1 MLRFLTVASN
11 KIANQ
16 AHSAQRAKSRPTHS
30 ARCYILLFLIGSF
43 LTFIPAA
50 QSQTYTLSISPQGFQ
65 PPAVDPG
72 GTSQAIFN
80 LTTTNGFVGSVGL
93 SCSVSSQTGQTPP
106 TCNISPTAV
115 KPTGSASATI
125 ASASATP
132 GAYLV
137 TVTSTFPGTAPQT
150 ALAYVTILSANP
162 DFTVTVFKTV
172 SPSTVA
178 AGTSAQGTINVNPI
192 FGYSTPA
199 GSNGVTLS
207 CATITP
213 LVTLPPI
220 CSFNPNP
227 VKVSAGTSAMS
238 QITITTY
245 GPIPVT
251 SRAHP
256 RVFYAWWLPLPIFGL
271 VGLGAATGGKRSR
284 KAWGLLALFVL
295 AASLLLM
302 PACASNTTTPT
313 TTSPNGVTPNNTYTF
328 TLIGVD
334 DQGNVS
340 SNTGAGSTQQEVTL
354 TVN

>member
-1 MLRFLTVASN
+1 MLRFLSLASN
-11 KIANQ
+11 KIPTLDGPT
-16 AHSAQRAKSRPTHS
+16 RRPNCAPTCWT
-30 ARCYILLFLIGSF
+30 RKCLLLLLAGAF

-50 QSQTYTLSISPQGFQ
+50 QSQTYTLSISNLGFQ

-72 GTSQAIFN
+72 NTSQATIN
-80 LTTTNGFVGSVGL
+80 LTTTNGFTGSVTL
-93 SCSVSSQTGQTPP
+93 SCSVSGQTGQTPP
-106 TCNISPTAV
+106 TCELSATAV
-115 KPTGSASATI
+115 KPTGTSTALINT
-125 ASASATP
+125 ASATP
-132 GAYLV
+132 GTYLV
-137 TVTSTFPGTAPQT
+137 TVTSTFSGTAPQT
-150 ALAYVTILSANP
+150 VQAYVTVISANP
-162 DFTVTVFKTV
+162 DFTITVFKAV

-178 AGTSAQGTINVNPI
+178 AGSSALGTINVNPI

-213 LVTLPPI
+213 LVTIPPI

-227 VKVSAGTSAMS
+227 VKVSAGITAMS

-256 RVFYAWWLPLPIFGL
+256 RMFYAWWLPLPIFGL

-295 AASLLLM
+295 AASFLLM
-302 PACASNTTTPT
+302 PACANSTNTPT
-313 TTSPNGVTPNNTYTF
+313 TTTPNGVTPNNMYTF

-340 SNTGAGSTQQEVTL
+340 SNTGAGSSQQEVTL